1 MSTPFKSLTSLLI
14 CALLTGCSQL
24 QTILIGN
31 DEPARSPTSVKC
43 PAPED
48 VAEGESRAQIAYLR
62 QVERWRGKTIL
73 RPAPDIGPVL
83 QRKVNVIYAHA
94 QQYYPC
100 LEGAMEWLLVF
111 SNDGT
116 VAEAHLLWRSAALF
130 PLEFE
135 LHRALMDFRLL
146 PIAAPPGS
154 VYLLPVTFTADG
166 VNSPRITSRSY
177 MLQ

>member
-1 MSTPFKSLTSLLI
+1 MIFPVKFITSLFILV
-14 CALLTGCSQL
+14 LLSGCSQL
-24 QTILIGN
+24 QTILIGS
-31 DEPARSPTSVKC
+31 DEPDRSPPPVKC

-62 QVERWRGKTIL
+62 QIERWRGKTIL
-73 RPAPDIGPVL
+73 RQTPDIGPVL
-83 QRKVNVIYAHA
+83 QRRVNAIYAHT
-94 QQYYPC
+94 QQHYPC

-116 VAEAHLLWRSAALF
+116 VTEAQLLWRSAALF
-130 PLEFE
+130 PLELE
-135 LHRALMDFRLL
+135 LRRALMDFRLL

-166 VNSPRITSRSY
+166 INSPRIAPRSY